1 MCRQFNSGPRHRL
14 AWPMR
19 PDPSVPQRRS
29 YGRAVRLFALAVV
42 VLTVCSCSLA
52 PSTSPEPSGVAAS
65 PQPSPTPS
73 PTPRPLTDVRSV
85 GVYGSSVAASGA
97 FSGPGKS
104 QIALLQDPLRDQ
116 SVKITVRDANADGET
131 FSETTWLTTAPRSF
145 NLARAKFTVADLT
158 FDGKDDLVALF
169 DPGEHRSK
177 MYVFKSTGTAFSP
190 PEEWWSGDEYL
201 WSRARYV
208 MAGKFAPG
216 ERDAVLVAY
225 QNEDFD
231 MRIHYFESS
240 GTKLTFAGTQGVIA
254 SGRQKVDLSKARF
267 AVGRFTRTTGGHQ
280 VAVLHQLPNARVRV
294 DIFDATPT
302 GLVVQPNVYETAEGE
317 YDLGRASIVAADVTG
332 DFKDDLL
339 SMYGE
344 PDGSGKVHVF
354 DAAATFKPSNS
365 WNGWAALPAASMCG
379 GATALLVGDWNG
391 DRRVDAIGLAPTD
404 GVQARSSLL
413 RNLGTSFNL
422 KAGTEEVLCPRWPL
436 TGLPLDGGS
445 ATKRPL
451 YVKIDN
457 NPTARP
463 HYGIRFADQVYEWL
477 VEGLTTRL
485 AAVYQ
490 SRDPDVIGSVRSV
503 RMTDL
508 PIVPSLDGA
517 LVYSG
522 GGPEELMTLHY
533 DDDVVHR
540 YIDLRPNYGWGYR
553 VNFRPAPYNYF
564 TTNEAVRGAIAAA
577 APNADQPARVA
588 PWDFLPPTV
597 SDPLAGGF
605 AASTAATSIS
615 IPYRPLF
622 GVTYQYDAGSRTY
635 VRFNNGVREVD
646 GENREPVAAK
656 NIIVILTNVHFT
668 TAFGLDPAGNPK
680 LDMALTGSGPGIV
693 FRDGRRQ
700 EVTWTRPDI
709 FDVFTLTNATGESV
723 RLAPGQTWIQI
734 VPNDWTIPSQ

>member
-1 MCRQFNSGPRHRL
+1 
-14 AWPMR
+14 MR
-19 PDPSVPQRRS
+19 VDPSVPHARS
-29 YGRAVRLFALAVV
+29 YGRAAVRLLALFMV
-42 VLTVCSCSLA
+42 VLMACSCALS
-52 PSTSPEPSGVAAS
+52 PSTSPDPSGVAAS
-65 PQPSPTPS
+65 PAPSPTPS

-85 GVYGSSVAASGA
+85 GVFGASIAASGA

-145 NLARAKFTVADLT
+145 NLARAKFAVADLT

-177 MYVFKSTGTAFSP
+177 LYVFKSTGTAFSP

-240 GTKLTFAGTQGVIA
+240 GTKLTFGGTQGVIA
-254 SGRQKVDLSKARF
+254 SGPQKVDLSKARV
-267 AVGRFTRTTGGHQ
+267 AVGRFTRTNGGHQ
-280 VAVLHQLPNARVRV
+280 VAVLHQLPNARMRM

-317 YDLGRASIVAADVTG
+317 FDLGRASIVAADVTG
-332 DFKDDLL
+332 DFKDDIL
-339 SMYGE
+339 SLYGD
-344 PDGSGKVHVF
+344 PDGSAKVHVF

-365 WNGWAALPAASMCG
+365 WAGWASLPAASSCA

-391 DRRVDAIGLAPTD
+391 DRRVDALGLAPTD
-404 GVQARSSLL
+404 GVQARSALL
-413 RNLGTSFNL
+413 RNLGTSFRL
-422 KAGTEEVLCPRWPL
+422 TASAEETVCPRWPL
-436 TGLPLDGGS
+436 TGMPLGGGS

-490 SRDPDVIGSVRSV
+490 SRDPDVVGSVRSV

-522 GGPEELMTLHY
+522 GGPEELMSLHY
-533 DDDVVHR
+533 DDAVAHR

-564 TTNEAVRGAIAAA
+564 TTNQAMQGAVLA
-577 APNADQPARVA
+577 APNGDQPARVA
-588 PWDFLPPTV
+588 PWDFLPTSV
-597 SDPLAGGF
+597 TDPLAGGF
-605 AASTAATSIS
+605 ATSAAATSIT
-615 IPYRPLF
+615 IPYRALF

-635 VRFNNGVREVD
+635 ARFNNGVREID

-656 NIIVILTNVHFT
+656 NIVVILTNVHFT
-668 TAFGLDPAGNPK
+668 SAFGLDPAGNPK
-680 LDMALTGSGPGIV
+680 LDMALTGTGPGIV

-709 FDVFTLTNATGESV
+709 FDVFSFTNAAGESV

>member
-1 MCRQFNSGPRHRL
+1 M
-14 AWPMR
+14 
-19 PDPSVPQRRS
+19 
-29 YGRAVRLFALAVV
+29 
-42 VLTVCSCSLA
+42 
-52 PSTSPEPSGVAAS
+52 
-65 PQPSPTPS
+65 
-73 PTPRPLTDVRSV
+73 
-85 GVYGSSVAASGA
+85 
-97 FSGPGKS
+97 
-104 QIALLQDPLRDQ
+104 
-116 SVKITVRDANADGET
+116 
-131 FSETTWLTTAPRSF
+131 
-145 NLARAKFTVADLT
+145 
-158 FDGKDDLVALF
+158 
-169 DPGEHRSK
+169 
-177 MYVFKSTGTAFSP
+177 
-190 PEEWWSGDEYL
+190 
-201 WSRARYV
+201 
-208 MAGKFAPG
+208 
-216 ERDAVLVAY
+216 
-225 QNEDFD
+225 
-231 MRIHYFESS
+231 
-240 GTKLTFAGTQGVIA
+240 
-254 SGRQKVDLSKARF
+254 
-267 AVGRFTRTTGGHQ
+267 
-280 VAVLHQLPNARVRV
+280 LHQLPNSRGCAWTSSTRRRR
-294 DIFDATPT
+294 DSC
-302 GLVVQPNVYETAEGE
+302 VQPKVYETAEGE

-332 DFKDDLL
+332 DFKDDIL
-339 SMYGE
+339 SIYGDA
-344 PDGSGKVHVF
+344 DGSAKVHVF

-365 WNGWAALPAASMCG
+365 WTGWAALPPASACA

-413 RNLGTSFNL
+413 RNLGTSFNV
-422 KAGTEEVLCPRWPL
+422 KPGTEEVLCPRWPL
-436 TGLPLDGGS
+436 TGMPLGGGS

-564 TTNEAVRGAIAAA
+564 TTNEAVRGAINA

-588 PWDFLPPTV
+588 PWDFLPPSV

-605 AASTAATSIS
+605 AASAAATSIT

-635 VRFNNGVREVD
+635 ARFNNGVREVD

-656 NIIVILTNVHFT
+656 NIVVILTNVHFT
-668 TAFGLDPAGNPK
+668 SAFGLDPAGNPK
-680 LDMALTGSGPGIV
+680 LDMALTGTGPGD
-693 FRDGRRQ
+693 RLPRRPPSGSHLDAPRHLRRLHAQQCGGRSGAARARTDLDPDRA
-700 EVTWTRPDI
+700 ERLDDPEPVRRSGSGAPNSAADRTPRRCPLRVGSTLSAAGGSAPRRPGTRRYRGATWCPSR
-709 FDVFTLTNATGESV
+709 FLWLELTIAHRTSLDQHGGSCPSLRRS
-723 RLAPGQTWIQI
+723 RLT
-734 VPNDWTIPSQ
+734 V